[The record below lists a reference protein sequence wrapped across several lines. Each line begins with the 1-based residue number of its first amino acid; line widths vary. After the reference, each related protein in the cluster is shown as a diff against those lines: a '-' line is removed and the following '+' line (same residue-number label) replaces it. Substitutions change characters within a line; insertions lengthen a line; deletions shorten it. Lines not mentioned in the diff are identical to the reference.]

1 MTSNSTWIR
10 FRQSPILIK
19 IYTIHFFLVLFFP
32 KGFRGFSFHT
42 RGGGGGGKHATRANE
57 QVNTARVLFARVT
70 SAYVPATKNNG
81 RRWGTK
87 GTFRK
92 HSRNNRVNVDRS
104 YASLATP
111 FVQWL
116 LAFPAKLTIRKKKK
130 GKEMIE
136 GKKDEKIHDRKIVG
150 VQRLWS
156 LRYYVPLL

>member
-1 MTSNSTWIR
+1 MNSISTESYPN
-10 FRQSPILIK
+10 QNLCYP
-19 IYTIHFFLVLFFP
+19 FFLVFFFP

-57 QVNTARVLFARVT
+57 QVNTARVLFPRVT

-116 LAFPAKLTIRKKKK
+116 LAFPAKLTIRKKKEKRKRNDRREK
-130 GKEMIE
+130 G
-136 GKKDEKIHDRKIVG
+136 RKNPRSKNSWYTATLI
-150 VQRLWS
+150 S
-156 LRYYVPLL
+156 

>member
-1 MTSNSTWIR
+1 MNSISTESYPN
-10 FRQSPILIK
+10 QNLYYP
-19 IYTIHFFLVLFFP
+19 FFLVLFFP

-130 GKEMIE
+130 KR
-136 GKKDEKIHDRKIVG
+136 KRNDRREKGRKNPRSKNSWYTATLI
-150 VQRLWS
+150 S
-156 LRYYVPLL
+156 

>member
-1 MTSNSTWIR
+1 MTSSSTWIR
-10 FRQSPILIK
+10 FRQNPILIK
-19 IYTIHFFLVLFFP
+19 IYIIHFFLVLFFP

-116 LAFPAKLTIRKKKK
+116 LAFPAKLTIRKKRKK

-136 GKKDEKIHDRKIVG
+136 GKKDEKNPRSKNSWNTAT
-150 VQRLWS
+150 LTS
-156 LRYYVPLL
+156 F